1 MAEEE
6 YDFIFKVLL
15 LGNSD
20 VGKSSML
27 LRFVDSVWND
37 AFTPTIGVDF
47 KVKTLEINNKRVKMQ
62 IWDTAGQERF
72 RTVVSTYF
80 RGAHG
85 ILLLYDVT
93 NKDSF
98 KNLENWL
105 IEIEKN
111 SNQKVLK
118 ILIGNKCDLTEDR
131 EITTEE
137 GQTFANRNGME
148 FMETSAKMNTNVSEA
163 FTTLGKL
170 MIEFNSKTNTNQG
183 QKSGEVKTLK
193 SNSGKDL
200 NTKKNVVNHTNNNE
214 MEQLIEIFL

>member
-37 AFTPTIGVDF
+37 AFTPTIGVEF

-200 NTKKNVVNHTNNNE
+200 NTKKKCC
-214 MEQLIEIFL
+214 

>member
-1 MAEEE
+1 MADDE

-20 VGKSSML
+20 VGKSSLL

-37 AFTPTIGVDF
+37 AFVPTIGVDF
-47 KVKTLEINNKRVKMQ
+47 KVKTLEINNKKVKMQ
-62 IWDTAGQERF
+62 IWDTAGEERF

-93 NKDSF
+93 NRDSF

-111 SNQKVLK
+111 SSEKVLK
-118 ILIGNKCDLTEDR
+118 ILLGNKCDLNDDR
-131 EITTEE
+131 EIQPDE
-137 GQTFANRNGME
+137 GRAFADRNGMNLW
-148 FMETSAKMNTNVSEA
+148 KQV
-163 FTTLGKL
+163 LKLKRKL
-170 MIEFNSKTNTNQG
+170 MMRFKHLEN
-183 QKSGEVKTLK
+183 
-193 SNSGKDL
+193 
-200 NTKKNVVNHTNNNE
+200 
-214 MEQLIEIFL
+214 

>member
-1 MAEEE
+1 MVDDE

-20 VGKSSML
+20 VGKSSLL

-37 AFTPTIGVDF
+37 AFVPTIGVDF
-47 KVKTLEINNKRVKMQ
+47 KVKTLEINNKKVKMQ
-62 IWDTAGQERF
+62 IWDTAGEERF

-93 NKDSF
+93 NRDSF

-111 SNQKVLK
+111 SSEKVLK
-118 ILIGNKCDLTEDR
+118 ILLGNKCDLNDDR
-131 EITTEE
+131 EIQPDE
-137 GQTFANRNGME
+137 GRAFADRNGME
-148 FMETSAKMNTNVSEA
+148 FMETSAKMNTNVNEA
-163 FTTLGKL
+163 FETLGKL
-170 MIEFNSKTNTNQG
+170 MIEFNSKNNNKTQQG
-183 QKSGEVKTLK
+183 ENKTFK
-193 SNSGKDL
+193 ANSGKDL
-200 NTKKNVVNHTNNNE
+200 NTKKKCC
-214 MEQLIEIFL
+214 

>member
-1 MAEEE
+1 MVEEE

-20 VGKSSML
+20 VGKSSLL
-27 LRFVDSVWND
+27 LRYVDSVWND
-37 AFTPTIGVDF
+37 AFVPTIGVDF
-47 KVKTLEINNKRVKMQ
+47 KVKTLTINEKKVKMQ

-72 RTVVSTYF
+72 RTVVATYF

-111 SNQKVLK
+111 AQEKVLK
-118 ILIGNKCDLTEDR
+118 ILIGNKCDLTDDR
-131 EITTEE
+131 EISTEE
-137 GQTFANRNGME
+137 GKAFALRNGME
-148 FMETSAKMNTNVSEA
+148 FMETSAKMNTNVTEA
-163 FTTLGKL
+163 FETLGKL
-170 MIEFNSKTNTNQG
+170 MIEFNSKGNQG
-183 QKSGEVKTLK
+183 TQKNNDNKNLK
-193 SNSGKDL
+193 AGSGKNL
-200 NTKKNVVNHTNNNE
+200 KTKKGCC
-214 MEQLIEIFL
+214 

>member
-1 MAEEE
+1 MVEEE

-20 VGKSSML
+20 VGKSSLL
-27 LRFVDSVWND
+27 LRYVDSVWND
-37 AFTPTIGVDF
+37 AFVPTIGVDF
-47 KVKTLEINNKRVKMQ
+47 KVKTLTINEKKVKMQ

-72 RTVVSTYF
+72 RTVVATYF

-98 KNLENWL
+98 KNLESWL

-111 SNQKVLK
+111 AKEKVLK
-118 ILIGNKCDLTEDR
+118 ILIGNKCDLNDDR

-137 GQTFANRNGME
+137 GKAFALRNGME
-148 FMETSAKMNTNVSEA
+148 FMETSAKMNTNVTEA
-163 FTTLGKL
+163 FETLGKL
-170 MIEFNSKTNTNQG
+170 MIEFNSKGNQG
-183 QKSGEVKTLK
+183 TQKNNDNKNLK
-193 SNSGKDL
+193 AGSGKNL
-200 NTKKNVVNHTNNNE
+200 KTKKGCC
-214 MEQLIEIFL
+214 